1 MSYVCQPIM
10 KLLCPVL
17 SLPTPTKAAN
27 SNGDEVIDMVRAIPD
42 YLEQRTV
49 QKMLLVGLHGSGTST
64 IIKQVT

>member
-1 MSYVCQPIM
+1 M

-27 SNGDEVIDMVRAIPD
+27 SNGDEVIDMVIPD

-49 QKMLLVGLHGSGTST
+49 QKMLLVGFDGSGTST
-64 IIKQVT
+64 IIKQVM